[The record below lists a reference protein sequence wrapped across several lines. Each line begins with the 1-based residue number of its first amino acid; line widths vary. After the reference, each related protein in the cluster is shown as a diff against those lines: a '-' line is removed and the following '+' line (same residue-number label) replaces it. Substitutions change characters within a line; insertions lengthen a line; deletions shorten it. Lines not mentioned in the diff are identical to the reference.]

1 MRRAS
6 LAGFVALS
14 LVIPQAHAQDTG
26 AARSEPPGFVASFR
40 WTPLAPPRHPA
51 LVPGGRLGP
60 HTVPALVAA
69 AWERR
74 ARALW
79 SPVLGRPA
87 APAPVAAAAPSPI
100 PAEPAPP
107 VVVPAAAPALP
118 GTFADVGMQLN
129 VRFELKADQFR
140 NLHCSAIDLQQA
152 LSGCSA
158 GFPTISPNPQYSIR
172 SGGVVGQRLHL
183 NVDFD
188 SQREF
193 DANNNLQVWYEG
205 LEDEPLRRV

>member
-1 MRRAS
+1 MGSVIAMMKGTDRRKTSRMTLHGRPFPTRFPNCWATWRSSIRRVNAAS
-6 LAGFVALS
+6 ANPS
-14 LVIPQAHAQDTG
+14 G
-26 AARSEPPGFVASFR
+26 ARCWRS
-40 WTPLAPPRHPA
+40 
-51 LVPGGRLGP
+51 GP

-140 NLHCSAIDLQQA
+140 NPHCSAIDLQQA

-172 SGGVVGQRLHL
+172 PGGVLGQRLHL
-183 NVDFD
+183 NVDLD
-188 SQREF
+188 SH
-193 DANNNLQVWYEG
+193 
-205 LEDEPLRRV
+205 

>member
-6 LAGFVALS
+6 LAGLVAPA

-26 AARSEPPGFVASFR
+26 AARSEPPRFVASFR

-87 APAPVAAAAPSPI
+87 AAAPVAAAVP
-100 PAEPAPP
+100 PAPP
-107 VVVPAAAPALP
+107 
-118 GTFADVGMQLN
+118 
-129 VRFELKADQFR
+129 R
-140 NLHCSAIDLQQA
+140 
-152 LSGCSA
+152 
-158 GFPTISPNPQYSIR
+158 SP
-172 SGGVVGQRLHL
+172 
-183 NVDFD
+183 
-188 SQREF
+188 
-193 DANNNLQVWYEG
+193 
-205 LEDEPLRRV
+205 